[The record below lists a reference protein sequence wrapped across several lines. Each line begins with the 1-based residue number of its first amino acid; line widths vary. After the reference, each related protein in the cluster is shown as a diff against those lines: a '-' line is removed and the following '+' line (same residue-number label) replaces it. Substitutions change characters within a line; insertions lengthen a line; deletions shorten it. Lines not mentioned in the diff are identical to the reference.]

1 MKERVSNKTN
11 ELIKVNG
18 VKEISGMMFHDIEG
32 GFGEGKKAMLVKDI
46 ANIHGREIKRV
57 NELINNNR
65 NRFKDNIDIVDLK
78 GTEFEDVLNGHEI
91 YSQNSLNRSSNI
103 YLLSER
109 GYSKLL
115 KIMDDDLAWEKY
127 DELVDGYFS
136 MREEIKN
143 NKQLNFTPG
152 GNIPI
157 EVREMFSMIPDTN
170 KAEMMLKVM
179 DRFYPKKEV
188 DKIIKEKKDKPKV
201 DLKQK
206 AIDIFKE
213 CFDKAYYATR
223 GQYILFYKEPVYKC
237 ASKSG
242 ITKRE
247 FNKILLKYNMVKTER
262 GGELPT
268 CCIRIDNKNYRA
280 IYLKVELLNSQE

>member
-1 MKERVSNKTN
+1 MK
-11 ELIKVNG
+11 ELIKITKNEEGQQLVSARELHGFLEVKTRFNDWIIRMCEYGFQENIDYSILSSDNPNG
-18 VKEISGMMFHDIEG
+18 GLPIKDYAITIDMAKEISMIQRTD
-32 GFGEGKKAMLVKDI
+32 K
-46 ANIHGREIKRV
+46 GRQARQYFIKCE
-57 NELINNNR
+57 N
-65 NRFKDNIDIVDLK
+65 KLK
-78 GTEFEDVLNGHEI
+78 
-91 YSQNSLNRSSNI
+91 
-103 YLLSER
+103 
-109 GYSKLL
+109 
-115 KIMDDDLAWEKY
+115 
-127 DELVDGYFS
+127 
-136 MREEIKN
+136 EEIKN

-157 EVREMFSMIPDTN
+157 EVREMFSMIPDPN

-188 DKIIKEKKDKPKV
+188 DKIIKEKKDKPKI

-213 CFDKAYYATR
+213 CYDEAYYATR
-223 GQYILFYKEPVYKC
+223 GQYILFYKEPLYKC

-268 CCIRIDNKNYRA
+268 CCTRIDNKNYRA
-280 IYLKVELLNSQE
+280 IYLKAELLNSQE

>member
-1 MKERVSNKTN
+1 MK
-11 ELIKVNG
+11 ELIKITKNEEGQQLVSARELHG
-18 VKEISGMMFHDIEG
+18 FLEVKTRFNDWIKNRIEKY
-32 GFGEGKKAMLVKDI
+32 GFKE
-46 ANIHGREIKRV
+46 
-57 NELINNNR
+57 
-65 NRFKDNIDIVDLK
+65 NIDYTKILVQCIRGQNEYDFALVLDMAKELSMVENNDKGRQARKYFIKCEKKLK
-78 GTEFEDVLNGHEI
+78 
-91 YSQNSLNRSSNI
+91 
-103 YLLSER
+103 
-109 GYSKLL
+109 
-115 KIMDDDLAWEKY
+115 
-127 DELVDGYFS
+127 
-136 MREEIKN
+136 EEIEN
-143 NKQLNFTPG
+143 NKQFNFTPG

-157 EVREMFSMIPDTN
+157 EVREMFSMIPDSN

-201 DLKQK
+201 DLKK
-206 AIDIFKE
+206 KVIDIFKE

-223 GQYILFYKEPVYKC
+223 GQYILFYKEPIYKC

-247 FNKILLKYNMVKTER
+247 FNKILLEYDMVKTER

>member
-1 MKERVSNKTN
+1 MK
-11 ELIKVNG
+11 ELIKITKNEEGQQLVSARELHG
-18 VKEISGMMFHDIEG
+18 FLEIGRDFTTWIKGRIDKYGFIE
-32 GFGEGKKAMLVKDI
+32 
-46 ANIHGREIKRV
+46 
-57 NELINNNR
+57 
-65 NRFKDNIDIVDLK
+65 NIDFTVIESFHQNGGKGGRPEHDYAITIDMAKELSMVENNEKGRQARQYFIKCEKKLK
-78 GTEFEDVLNGHEI
+78 
-91 YSQNSLNRSSNI
+91 
-103 YLLSER
+103 
-109 GYSKLL
+109 
-115 KIMDDDLAWEKY
+115 
-127 DELVDGYFS
+127 
-136 MREEIKN
+136 EEIKN

-157 EVREMFSMIPDTN
+157 EVREMFSMIPDPN

-201 DLKQK
+201 DLKKK

-213 CFDKAYYATR
+213 CFDKAYYTTR
-223 GQYILFYKEPVYKC
+223 GKYILFYKEPVYKC

-247 FNKILLKYNMVKTER
+247 FNKILLKYDMVKTER

-280 IYLKVELLNSQE
+280 IYLKAELLNSQE